1 MGVVDDSRIVSDVV
15 RDLLRENRTADVLIA
30 RLWSRLLWSSG
41 CYRSDGGSGLYY
53 SGVQLG
59 SIFDLAFPV
68 AAARARNDQGLTV
81 AADVPP
87 TARNFSVSVY
97 ILLTH

>member
-59 SIFDLAFPV
+59 SIFDRAFPV
-68 AAARARNDQGLTV
+68 AAARAWNDQGLTV

-87 TARNFSVSVY
+87 TTLNFSVSVY

>member
-59 SIFDLAFPV
+59 SIFDRAFPV
-68 AAARARNDQGLTV
+68 AAAREWNDL
-81 AADVPP
+81 PP
-87 TARNFSVSVY
+87 TARAPP
-97 ILLTH
+97 